1 MTWFLN
7 MCFLLIDILKLYNL
21 MYRKVSVLH
30 NKFKQVR
37 WNIKSQSMSNYQQD
51 LSNLVYVKFC
61 ICRILYMSNF
71 TMSYFEFHHILPF
84 LCVEKFIIC
93 SILLFK
99 AVCKNSS
106 KCWFCAISFFQSI
119 PGKLKSPTSIELS
132 GALSKTNYFTMRN
145 VFIN

>member
-1 MTWFLN
+1 MFHQIMTWFLN

-71 TMSYFEFHHILPF
+71 TMSYFEFHR
-84 LCVEKFIIC
+84 V
-93 SILLFK
+93 S
-99 AVCKNSS
+99 
-106 KCWFCAISFFQSI
+106 
-119 PGKLKSPTSIELS
+119 KLKFLLYFQGFKKKKLKMARSQKETSPKWMLAQV
-132 GALSKTNYFTMRN
+132 GMR
-145 VFIN
+145 VVTETLCTKSEVL

>member
-1 MTWFLN
+1 MAWTITPQIMNPTLNLWAKSEPANVDIQEGQISEERDTQFIQGFIMYKINFRWFLN

-71 TMSYFEFHHILPF
+71 TMSYFEFHLY
-84 LCVEKFIIC
+84 LYII
-93 SILLFK
+93 S
-99 AVCKNSS
+99 V
-106 KCWFCAISFFQSI
+106 
-119 PGKLKSPTSIELS
+119 
-132 GALSKTNYFTMRN
+132 
-145 VFIN
+145 